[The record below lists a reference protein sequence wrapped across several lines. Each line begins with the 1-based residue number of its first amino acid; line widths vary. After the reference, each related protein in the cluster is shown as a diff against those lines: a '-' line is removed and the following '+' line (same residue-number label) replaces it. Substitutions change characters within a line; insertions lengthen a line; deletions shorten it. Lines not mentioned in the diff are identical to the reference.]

1 MTQLLNGKE
10 ERSWFPDTE
19 VASLM
24 KIYRIRMSS
33 LTGLTPSHACFAA
46 SWSSQ
51 FNHLINRCSR
61 GEENK
66 RFDFPLIWQRIYKT
80 LTMFRKVSSTSKRKR
95 CTMGTYIVAISG
107 ASGAPY
113 ALRLLQVLI
122 KNNHTVYLSIS
133 GDGLEI
139 LKDETGL
146 MLKGS
151 ETDIQFAI
159 EKQLDAKEGQI
170 SYFDEDNMYA
180 TIASGS
186 NKVDAMVVIPCS
198 MKTLSA
204 IAHGYASTLIERA
217 ADVTL
222 KEQRKLIIVPRET
235 PLSAI
240 HLRNMLT
247 LAELGCSIIP
257 AMPAFYHRPKKI
269 TDLIDFIVGRVLD
282 SMGIDNDLSPRWGM

>member
-1 MTQLLNGKE
+1 
-10 ERSWFPDTE
+10 
-19 VASLM
+19 
-24 KIYRIRMSS
+24 
-33 LTGLTPSHACFAA
+33 
-46 SWSSQ
+46 
-51 FNHLINRCSR
+51 
-61 GEENK
+61 
-66 RFDFPLIWQRIYKT
+66 
-80 LTMFRKVSSTSKRKR
+80 
-95 CTMGTYIVAISG
+95 MGTYIIAVSG

-113 ALRLLQVLI
+113 ALRLLEVLI
-122 KNNHTVYLSIS
+122 KGSHTIYLSIS
-133 GDGLEI
+133 GDGLLI

-151 ETDIQFAI
+151 ETDIQFEI
-159 EKQLDAKEGQI
+159 EKQLNAKEGQI

-180 TIASGS
+180 AIASGS

-222 KEQRKLIIVPRET
+222 KERRKLIIVPRET

-240 HLRNMLT
+240 HLKNMLT

-269 TDLIDFIVGRVLD
+269 TDMVDFIVGRVLD
-282 SMGIDNDLSPRWGM
+282 SMGIENDLSPRWGM

>member
-1 MTQLLNGKE
+1 
-10 ERSWFPDTE
+10 
-19 VASLM
+19 
-24 KIYRIRMSS
+24 
-33 LTGLTPSHACFAA
+33 
-46 SWSSQ
+46 
-51 FNHLINRCSR
+51 
-61 GEENK
+61 
-66 RFDFPLIWQRIYKT
+66 
-80 LTMFRKVSSTSKRKR
+80 
-95 CTMGTYIVAISG
+95 MGTYIIAISG

-122 KNNHTVYLSIS
+122 KGNHTVSLSIS
-133 GDGLEI
+133 GEGLSI
-139 LKDETGL
+139 VKDETGL
-146 MLKGS
+146 MLAGS

-159 EKQLDAKEGQI
+159 EKHLDAKDGQL
-170 SYFDEDNMYA
+170 SYFGENNMYA
-180 TIASGS
+180 AIASGS

-257 AMPAFYHRPKKI
+257 AMPAFYHGPQKI
-269 TDLIDFIVGRVLD
+269 TDLVDFIVGRVLD
-282 SMGIDNDLSPRWGM
+282 SMGIENDLSPRWGTSDVGR